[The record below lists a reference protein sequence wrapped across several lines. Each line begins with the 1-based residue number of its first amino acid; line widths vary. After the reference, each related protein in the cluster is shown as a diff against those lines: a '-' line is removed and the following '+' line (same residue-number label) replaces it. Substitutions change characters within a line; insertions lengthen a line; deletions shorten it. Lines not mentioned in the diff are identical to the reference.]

1 MSWVP
6 VRLSGKLMSGGVL
19 MLLLTC
25 IMVYLAISLRG
36 QPRVIEASNSLIQ
49 QTGENIVGQL
59 NQQLIRVEGEGVS
72 LARLAEV
79 LPHDEALFR
88 QVLPQIIDSK
98 GDKSIAGGGIWPE
111 PNAFSDGVAR
121 RSFFWARNA
130 SGSLDYSDGYN
141 DPAGTGYH
149 HESWYT
155 STRTTSPNKCNWSEV
170 YQDPVSRVNMV
181 TCSVPYRKG
190 DTFAGVATFDVLLDN
205 LSGFMQRNGA
215 STGGYAF
222 ALDQAGNVLYFPG
235 IKDKALKKFS
245 DLAQQQAWLAPM
257 VAAVKSA
264 SASQGSATFS
274 NLNDEWLHTRS
285 QLTLFRMADTGW
297 TIGLVTPESQVT
309 ALADNI
315 MQDIFILLIPALLLL
330 LVILWFVA
338 RQISGRLESTR
349 KALDDIAHGDGD
361 LTRRLD
367 TSGRD
372 EIADIAVSFNQFVD
386 KIAGVITNVQS
397 SGVQV
402 AHNASGLEQSNQE
415 LSGKISEQAAA
426 VEQSAAA
433 MEQLNAT
440 VQQNAENTRLA
451 DAFTEQTA
459 EIARNS
465 SDVMRQLIDTMETI
479 RTSSSRVGEILSV
492 IDGIAFQTN
501 ILALNA
507 AVEAARAGEQGR
519 GFAVVASEVRALA
532 QRSATAA
539 HEIKALIGQSDS
551 NVLTGSKLVEGAGRQ
566 LEELV
571 KDVLKVKEVVGEIRV
586 AGDEQS
592 KGIAEVT
599 QAVSQM
605 ERSIQQN
612 LMLVHQTAEN
622 THALHAEAS
631 QLAQDIS
638 VFKVA

>member
-1 MSWVP
+1 
-6 VRLSGKLMSGGVL
+6 MSGGVF

-25 IMVYLAISLRG
+25 VIVYLAISLRG
-36 QPRVIEASNSLIQ
+36 QPRVIEASNRLIQ

-59 NQQLIRVEGEGVS
+59 NQQLVRIEGEGIS

-79 LPHDEALFR
+79 LPHDEALVK
-88 QVLPQIIDSK
+88 QVLPQLIDSQ

-111 PNAFSDGVAR
+111 PNAFSNGVVR

-141 DPAGTGYH
+141 DPAGSGYH
-149 HESWYT
+149 NELWYT
-155 STRTTSPNKCNWSEV
+155 AARTTSPDKCNWSEV
-170 YQDPVSRVNMV
+170 YQDPVSNVNMV

-190 DTFAGVATFDVLLDN
+190 GAFAGVATFDVQLDD
-205 LSGFMQRNGA
+205 LSGFMQRHGGN
-215 STGGYAF
+215 TGGYAF
-222 ALDQAGNVLYFPG
+222 ALDQAGNVLWFPG
-235 IKDKALKKFS
+235 VKEKGLQKFS
-245 DLAQQQAWLAPM
+245 DLAVRQAWLTPM

-264 SASQGSATFS
+264 SGNPGNTTFS
-274 NLNDEWLHTRS
+274 HLEDGWLHTRT
-285 QLTLFRMADTGW
+285 QLTLFRMANTGW
-297 TIGLVTPESQVT
+297 IIGLVTPQAQVT
-309 ALADNI
+309 ALADN
-315 MQDIFILLIPALLLL
+315 MMKDIFLLLIPSLLML
-330 LVILWFVA
+330 LVAAGWGV
-338 RQISGRLESTR
+338 RQISARLESTR
-349 KALDDIAHGDGD
+349 QALDDIAHGDGD

-367 TSGRD
+367 TAGRD
-372 EIADIAVSFNQFVD
+372 EIAGIAVSFNQFVD
-386 KIAGVITNVQS
+386 KIAGVITNVQA
-397 SGVQV
+397 SGVHV

-415 LSGKISEQAAA
+415 LTGKISEQASA

-451 DAFTEQTA
+451 DSFTEQTA
-459 EIARNS
+459 AIARDS
-465 SDVMRQLIDTMETI
+465 SHVMRQLIDTMETI
-479 RTSSSRVGEILSV
+479 KTSSSRVGEILSV

-551 NVLTGSKLVEGAGRQ
+551 NVLAGSKLVEGAGRQ

>member
-155 STRTTSPNKCNWSEV
+155 SPRTTSPNKCNWSEV

-264 SASQGSATFS
+264 SASQRSATFS
-274 NLNDEWLHTRS
+274 NLNDEWLHSRS

-297 TIGLVTPESQVT
+297 MIGLVTPESQVT

-622 THALHAEAS
+622 TYALHAEAS

>member
-111 PNAFSDGVAR
+111 PNTFSDGVAR

-155 STRTTSPNKCNWSEV
+155 SSRTTSPNKCNWSEV

-190 DTFAGVATFDVLLDN
+190 DAFAGVATFDVLLDN
-205 LSGFMQRNGA
+205 LSSFMQRNGA

-264 SASQGSATFS
+264 SGSQRSATFS

-285 QLTLFRMADTGW
+285 QMTLFRMADTGW

-599 QAVSQM
+599 LAVSQM

-622 THALHAEAS
+622 THALHGEAS